1 MSYVIHAEFLVKE
14 DKINYF
20 KKIILAHAHESITTE
35 KGCQIFDVC
44 QCPDKKNLFFL
55 YEVYFNEDEYFS
67 HRSTERYKNV
77 IQEISKCVIKNDGNL
92 FFKRQVLTKI
102 IN

>member
-20 KKIILAHAHESITTE
+20 KKIILAHAHKSLTTE

-44 QCPDKKNLFFL
+44 QSPKKNNLFFL
-55 YEVYFNEDEYFS
+55 YDVYLNEEEYFL
-67 HRSTERYKNV
+67 HRSTKRYNNV
-77 IQEISKCVIKNDGNL
+77 IQEISKCVIKNDGDL
-92 FFKRQVLTKI
+92 FFKRQVLKKI
-102 IN
+102 TN